1 MNYQN
6 YFQNIETE
14 LPRRIIV
21 ANGLSDLPAE
31 RQEKISEIVAE
42 MMITRSIHALLA
54 HLTDTKFEEISDE
67 EMQDAMLGVLWT
79 SISQHYERYTR
90 LRRAVQLF
98 LVAIFPFFVSIIII
112 ITRLSNL

>member
-67 EMQDAMLGVLWT
+67 LESDDDLNESDILRMLAERTPHSQVIIHSEM
-79 SISQHYERYTR
+79 EN
-90 LRRAVQLF
+90 
-98 LVAIFPFFVSIIII
+98 IFSS
-112 ITRLSNL
+112 LSPTQ